1 VILALLACL
10 SPAEQALELHDLQG
24 FEEQVQ
30 PVLAA
35 RCANPSCHGDAER
48 PLELY
53 ALHFHRM
60 EASMLHRDAPLDERE
75 LRANA
80 LRLLGVGVGVEPAR
94 SPALRKPL
102 AVDAGGQEH
111 VGGDLFGDTG
121 AVDYRA
127 LRSWLEDED
136 DTGGAP

>member
-1 VILALLACL
+1 MSGLLTLLACL
-10 SPAEQALELHDLQG
+10 SPAEQALELRDLES
-24 FEEQVQ
+24 FEDQVQ

-60 EASMLHRDAPLDERE
+60 DSAMLHRDTPLDHDE

-80 LRLLGVGVGVEPAR
+80 LRVLGVGVGLEPAR

-102 AVDAGGQEH
+102 AVEAGGQEH
-111 VGGDLFGDTG
+111 VGGALFGDTG
-121 AVDYRA
+121 AVDYRS
-127 LRSWLEDED
+127 LRSWLED
-136 DTGGAP
+136 DTGGPP

>member
-1 VILALLACL
+1 MILLLLACL
-10 SPAEQALELHDLQG
+10 EPSEQALSVHDMEA

-30 PVLAA
+30 PVLAEG
-35 RCANPSCHGDAER
+35 CANPSCHGDPER

-53 ALHFHRM
+53 ATHFHRM
-60 EASMLHRDAPLDERE
+60 DPSMLHRDLPLDEQE

-80 LRLLGVGVGVEPAR
+80 LRVLSVGLGLEPAQ

-111 VGGDLFGDTG
+111 VGGELFGDTG

-127 LRSWLEDED
+127 LRGWLED
-136 DTGGAP
+136 DTGGPP